1 METTEIISIIVTVIL
16 IPLATWAITALTEYL
31 KTKTENA
38 KLDKLL
44 DIAQH
49 SITTAVKEIMQTYVS
64 TLKKSG
70 EWNEDSARMALELA
84 RQKAIDLMG
93 VAAYKALQSLFDSAE
108 RQMEVWLTAQ
118 IEAATREEKLKEV
131 C

>member
-16 IPLATWAITALTEYL
+16 IPLATWAITALTEFL

-44 DIAQH
+44 DVAQDA
-49 SITTAVKEIMQTYVS
+49 ITTAVKEIMQTYVS

>member
-16 IPLATWAITALTEYL
+16 IPLATWAITALTDFL

-38 KLDKLL
+38 KLDKML
-44 DIAQH
+44 DVAQDA
-49 SITTAVKEIMQTYVS
+49 ITTAVKEIMQTYVS

-118 IEAATREEKLKEV
+118 IEAATREEKLREV